1 MGVSKVY
8 DCKACNARL
17 LNVISLMTTD
27 QIEMGDLWIA
37 GTMVG
42 MPHYPC
48 PEVLEEPGVLYR
60 RQKVSAD
67 GVVAQLAINVLVAG
81 VE

>member
-1 MGVSKVY
+1 MGSDLLVANPTRVRKAL

-27 QIEMGDLWIA
+27 QIELGDLWIA

-48 PEVLEEPGVLYR
+48 PEVLEAPGVLRR

-67 GVVAQLAINVLVAG
+67 GVAA
-81 VE
+81 